1 MVVVAARE
9 LDAVQV
15 FGDKFVM
22 QQMGRGFVKI
32 GPGQRD
38 PEDIRMVEEAW
49 AEADRAIQS
58 GEWDLVILDEPM
70 SGLDPL
76 GRRDVRA
83 LILRLR
89 DRGCTVFF
97 SSHVLSDADLVAMI
111 VLTSLS
117 VIGLWRFRT
126 WGWSMALILSGLI
139 LALDISWWFAG
150 QPRYPGMFLNMVAVF
165 YLNQRDVRA
174 IYLPSSL

>member
-1 MVVVAARE
+1 MSAEVVAPDPRE
-9 LDAVQV
+9 A
-15 FGDKFVM
+15 M
-22 QQMGRGFVKI
+22 S
-32 GPGQRD
+32 P
-38 PEDIRMVEEAW
+38 P
-49 AEADRAIQS
+49 ADRRR
-58 GEWDLVILDEPM
+58 
-70 SGLDPL
+70 PL
-76 GRRDVRA
+76 GILIVVLLSVGRLIIELTA
-83 LILRLR
+83 LVTV
-89 DRGCTVFF
+89 DRTGVLGWIASGSNVPVFDQGTPAWY
-97 SSHVLSDADLVAMI
+97 LGKAAIVAMI

>member
-1 MVVVAARE
+1 MSAEVVAPDPRE
-9 LDAVQV
+9 AVS
-15 FGDKFVM
+15 
-22 QQMGRGFVKI
+22 
-32 GPGQRD
+32 P
-38 PEDIRMVEEAW
+38 P
-49 AEADRAIQS
+49 ADRRR
-58 GEWDLVILDEPM
+58 
-70 SGLDPL
+70 PL
-76 GRRDVRA
+76 GILIVVLLSVGRLIIELTA
-83 LILRLR
+83 LVTV
-89 DRGCTVFF
+89 DRTGVLGWIASGSNVPVFDQGTPAWY
-97 SSHVLSDADLVAMI
+97 LGKAAIVAMI
-111 VLTSLS
+111 VLTALS

>member
-1 MVVVAARE
+1 MSAEVVAPDPRE
-9 LDAVQV
+9 AVS
-15 FGDKFVM
+15 
-22 QQMGRGFVKI
+22 
-32 GPGQRD
+32 P
-38 PEDIRMVEEAW
+38 P
-49 AEADRAIQS
+49 ADRRRPLGILIVVLLS
-58 GEWDLVILDEPM
+58 LGRLVIELTALVTVDRTGVLGWIA
-70 SGLDPL
+70 SGSNVPVFDQGTPAWYL
-76 GRRDVRA
+76 GKA
-83 LILRLR
+83 AI
-89 DRGCTVFF
+89 
-97 SSHVLSDADLVAMI
+97 VAMI
-111 VLTSLS
+111 VLTALS